1 MKLFE
6 LAAQRPSK
14 KAAKVF
20 ESYFGDTINVD
31 VISPKQARMMLSKVR
46 KLVNEHK
53 ATAAYHTSEQNPT
66 YLKLMMMERVLVSK
80 VAETSTVAVG
90 STAGANQNQQLSQQN
105 MPPVNPTSVAG
116 DIAKK
121 QQRDAQINTIA
132 DPKLKVAMQKA
143 TQGTG
148 SADDQKMIA
157 QAALQT
163 TNESFRRFAYN
174 LLRES
179 EVQQAQ
185 VVLASQDM
193 VDEVQ
198 KMSEQVSSMQFKD
211 LPALVDQIK
220 NQIGVDQAMQFN
232 TDATA
237 ALAGLLQNLQGA
249 RQQLDQA
256 LGVVTGQAA
265 PQVPGE
271 EDGFGG
277 EMDADAE
284 LDADAALG
292 AEDELGVELDTEE
305 PESPEMGGAGLGRA
319 KR

>member
-20 ESYFGDTINVD
+20 ESYFGDSINVD

-66 YLKLMMMERVLVSK
+66 YLKLMMMERVLATKVS
-80 VAETSTVAVG
+80 ETPTVAVG
-90 STAGANQNQQLSQQN
+90 STVGANQNQTMSVQG
-105 MPPVNPTSVAG
+105 MPPVNPTTVAG
-116 DIAKK
+116 DAAKK
-121 QQRDAQINTIA
+121 AQRDAQINTIS

-179 EVQQAQ
+179 KVQQAQ

-271 EDGFGG
+271 DDGFGG
-277 EMDADAE
+277 EMDADADLDAE
-284 LDADAALG
+284 LDADVDMAAD
-292 AEDELGVELDTEE
+292 DEFGVEE
-305 PESPEMGGAGLGRA
+305 PESPEMGGAGLGRT

>member
-1 MKLFE
+1 
-6 LAAQRPSK
+6 
-14 KAAKVF
+14 
-20 ESYFGDTINVD
+20 
-31 VISPKQARMMLSKVR
+31 
-46 KLVNEHK
+46 
-53 ATAAYHTSEQNPT
+53 
-66 YLKLMMMERVLVSK
+66 
-80 VAETSTVAVG
+80 
-90 STAGANQNQQLSQQN
+90 

>member
-6 LAAQRPSK
+6 LAATQPSK
-14 KAAKVF
+14 QAAKVF
-20 ESYFGDTINVD
+20 ESYFGDSINVD
-31 VISPKQARMMLSKVR
+31 VISARQARVMLSKVR

-53 ATAAYHTSEQNPT
+53 ATPAFHKSEQNPT
-66 YLKLMMMERVLVSK
+66 YLKLMMMERVLATRVK
-80 VAETSTVAVG
+80 ETSTVPVG
-90 STAGANQNQQLSQQN
+90 AAAGAQQN
-105 MPPVNPTSVAG
+105 VAGQQSNMAMPNPTVAAG
-116 DIAKK
+116 QAAAKQK
-121 QQRDAQINTIA
+121 IDQLK
-132 DPKLKVAMQKA
+132 DPKQKQAMQKA
-143 TQGTG
+143 SVGQNL
-148 SADDQKMIA
+148 SPQDQQALA
-157 QAALQT
+157 QVAMMS
-163 TNESFRRFAYN
+163 ESSTFRRQLYQII
-174 LLRES
+174 RES

-185 VVLASQDM
+185 VVLAAQDM

-220 NQIGVDQAMQFN
+220 NQVGVDQAMQFN

-265 PQVPGE
+265 PAIPGM
-271 EDGFGG
+271 DDAGFGG
-277 EMDADAE
+277 EMPDE
-284 LDADAALG
+284 TGLG
-292 AEDELGVELDTEE
+292 AEPGMEELPPEE
-305 PESPEMGGAGLGRA
+305 PEAPEMGGAGLGRA

>member
-20 ESYFGDTINVD
+20 ESYFGDSINVD

-66 YLKLMMMERVLVSK
+66 YLKLMMMERVLATKVS
-80 VAETSTVAVG
+80 ETPTVAVG
-90 STAGANQNQQLSQQN
+90 STAGANQNQTMSVQG
-105 MPPVNPTSVAG
+105 MPPVNPTTVAG
-116 DIAKK
+116 DAAKK
-121 QQRDAQINTIA
+121 AQRDAQINTIS

-271 EDGFGG
+271 DDGFGG
-277 EMDADAE
+277 EMDADADLDAE
-284 LDADAALG
+284 LDADVDMAAD
-292 AEDELGVELDTEE
+292 DEFGVEE